1 MCFDTLESKSFIGLL
16 GYDTIEIK
24 KLVKVY
30 LYSFREMPRL
40 TQPSSSLSN
49 SPSVADMMDVAR
61 PGKEEVCY

>member
-1 MCFDTLESKSFIGLL
+1 MCSDTLESKSFIALL
-16 GYDTIEIK
+16 GYDTIEI